1 MALTQVTDAQLTAAE
16 FELDCLDNLQELF
29 ELHASVMKGLAGS
42 VQPRAI
48 FRSGQKLP
56 PSFPALRLEL
66 QSSDER
72 HIEMGGA
79 TTGKRLIR
87 VRCMVTVLDRIGN
100 DAVKVTR
107 SHAKLAGRV
116 RGILSR
122 NRTLGGFSEDLL
134 VSPAEY
140 GFFDSPGGPL
150 IGAQVRVDVE
160 LYVSQ
165 L

>member
-1 MALTQVTDAQLTAAE
+1 MAFTQVTDAQLGDAE
-16 FELDCLDNLQELF
+16 FELDCLDKLQELF
-29 ELHASVMKGLAGS
+29 EFHVLVLKGLAGS
-42 VQPRAI
+42 VQRAAI

-56 PSFPALRLEL
+56 PSFPALRLEV

-79 TTGKRLIR
+79 TTGKRLVR
-87 VRCMVTVLDRIGN
+87 VRCIVTVLDRIGN
-100 DAVKVTR
+100 DAVKVAR
-107 SHAKLAGRV
+107 SHAKLVGRV

-122 NRTLGGFSEDLL
+122 NRTLDGLSEDLI
-134 VSPAEY
+134 VSPAEF

-160 LYVSQ
+160 LRVSQ